1 VFRVLTRK
9 LVEQRLRVERRAELD
24 LIAQGAEGVDG
35 GVGQGYFDYGNG
47 NGNGMPGV
55 NGQMADRGGS
65 FRLGHGD
72 KRRSWLGLGPV
83 ASVAGSYMG
92 DAGSVGGEDEAVY
105 GRKASGR
112 CC

>member
-1 VFRVLTRK
+1 MFRVLTRK
-9 LVEQRLRVERRAELD
+9 LVEQRLRAERRAELD
-24 LIAQGAEGVDG
+24 LIARG
-35 GVGQGYFDYGNG
+35 GVEGADGGYFDYGNG
-47 NGNGMPGV
+47 NGVPGDGGV
-55 NGQMADRGGS
+55 QSMDRGGS

-92 DAGSVGGEDEAVY
+92 DANSVGGEDEAVY